1 MDEHINDEHVNIASF
16 FGEKDVRRRQSD
28 LISPGGN
35 RPLSEARI
43 AQLRVLILGGTREGA
58 ELAARLSK
66 RVDLTVVSSLAGRV
80 AELKLP
86 EGDVRVG
93 GFGGVDGLASYLVN
107 EKISAVID
115 ATHPYAARI
124 GQNAEI
130 ACSRTGLPLIALDR
144 PPWNRLDC
152 DRWYEADDF
161 ESAALL
167 VNVKNARV
175 FLSIGRQELASFS
188 ACTNAWF
195 LIRAI
200 EKPTEHLPLHHQL
213 VLQRGPFQLEDELQL
228 LRDHAIDYVV
238 SKNSGGLAT
247 YNKIAAARSL
257 GTPVVMVK
265 RPFKHGVETF
275 QTVENVVAKLDLLI
289 RDALRICNFDP
300 ESSNP
305 L

>member
-1 MDEHINDEHVNIASF
+1 MEEHFHVAPF
-16 FGEKDVRRRQSD
+16 FGEKDVRQRQSD
-28 LISPGGN
+28 SISSDGN
-35 RPLSEARI
+35 RPLSKAQIARP
-43 AQLRVLILGGTREGA
+43 RVLILGGTREGA

-66 RVDLTVVSSLAGRV
+66 RVDLTVISSLAGRV

-86 EGDVRVG
+86 QGEVRVG

-144 PPWNRLDC
+144 PPWNRLDG
-152 DRWYEADDF
+152 DRWHEVDDF
-161 ESAALL
+161 ESAAMLI
-167 VNVKNARV
+167 NVKNARV

-200 EKPTEHLPLHHQL
+200 EKPTEHLPQHHQL

-228 LRDHAIDYVV
+228 LRGHAIDYVV
-238 SKNSGGLAT
+238 SKNSGGSAT
-247 YNKIAAARSL
+247 YSKVEAARSL
-257 GTPVVMVK
+257 GIPIVMVR
-265 RPFKHGVETF
+265 RPLKHSVETF
-275 QTVENVVAKLDLLI
+275 QTIEAVVAKLDLVVQ
-289 RDALRICNFDP
+289 DAGAPKPPIWA
-300 ESSNP
+300 SSNS

>member
-1 MDEHINDEHVNIASF
+1 MDEYINMASF
-16 FGEKDVRRRQSD
+16 FGEKDGRQQQSD
-28 LISPGGN
+28 LISSGGN
-35 RPLSEARI
+35 RLLSEALARP
-43 AQLRVLILGGTREGA
+43 RVLILGGTREGA

-66 RVDLTVVSSLAGRV
+66 RVDITVVSSLAGRI
-80 AELKLP
+80 AELKLL

-93 GFGGVDGLASYLVN
+93 GFGGVEGLASYLVN

-144 PPWNRLDC
+144 PPWNRLDG
-152 DRWYEADDF
+152 DRWHEVDDF
-161 ESAALL
+161 ESAAML
-167 VNVKNARV
+167 VNVENARV

-200 EKPTEHLPLHHQL
+200 EEPTEHLPLHHQL
-213 VLQRGPFQLEDELQL
+213 VLQRGPFELKDELQL
-228 LRDHAIDYVV
+228 LRSHAIDYVV

-257 GTPVVMVK
+257 GTPVVMIK
-265 RPFKHGVETF
+265 RPIKHSVETL
-275 QTVENVVAKLDLLI
+275 QTMEDVVAKLDLLI
-289 RDALRICNFDP
+289 RDAGAFQI
-300 ESSNP
+300 SI
-305 L
+305 